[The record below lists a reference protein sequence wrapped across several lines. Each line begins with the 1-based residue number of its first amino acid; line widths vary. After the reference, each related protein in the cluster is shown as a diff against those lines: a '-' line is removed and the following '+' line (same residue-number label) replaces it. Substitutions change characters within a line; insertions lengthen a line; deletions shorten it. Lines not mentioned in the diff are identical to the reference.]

1 MSVSKTT
8 KKKDIRIPFGTTRS
22 RDGKYQEITKPK
34 YYSESLNILT
44 LKSYLKDPH
53 VLSCFQSR
61 RSGVTMHEWDIRT
74 EDDNSYVA
82 DYVRSVL
89 NRLNLHSI
97 VEGMIEAV
105 AYGYAVH
112 EVIYQKTKSES
123 GFEYLTVVDVAQRP
137 QEWFTF
143 DNIGQILFSKGSEKI
158 AVAGD
163 KVLVTQHGA
172 NSANPYG
179 FAVFGTCKLAIEQKL
194 NSIRGLMT
202 FIEKYGMPY
211 LEIKTNIPNPTET
224 QLDSLLAMGESLID
238 DGVTSHGSE
247 VELNPLKFNDAS
259 SVQIFIDAI
268 NQANNEISK
277 AILSQTM
284 TTENTSGTGSYAMS
298 KTHNLVRQDLIDNDK
313 KMVEQSMNKLI
324 RLICEKRFGT
334 LESYP
339 YFILY
344 EESFID
350 KTAAETASILLQN
363 PNLKLTAKFY
373 ERFGL
378 GQDEFELIEGA
389 PQSAPTMN
397 ESNSVN
403 EFAETN
409 KNIIKIAEQNEKITD
424 LIDLLTTDS
433 KFGANMQFNSMNDLL
448 KSVFDV
454 VNNADSYDDIL
465 NNLPAQFKEMNSKK
479 FNEFMTKILMISNIH
494 GRNAINREVQ

>member
-1 MSVSKTT
+1 
-8 KKKDIRIPFGTTRS
+8 
-22 RDGKYQEITKPK
+22 
-34 YYSESLNILT
+34 
-44 LKSYLKDPH
+44 
-53 VLSCFQSR
+53 
-61 RSGVTMHEWDIRT
+61 
-74 EDDNSYVA
+74 
-82 DYVRSVL
+82 
-89 NRLNLHSI
+89 
-97 VEGMIEAV
+97 
-105 AYGYAVH
+105 
-112 EVIYQKTKSES
+112 
-123 GFEYLTVVDVAQRP
+123 
-137 QEWFTF
+137 
-143 DNIGQILFSKGSEKI
+143 
-158 AVAGD
+158 
-163 KVLVTQHGA
+163 
-172 NSANPYG
+172 
-179 FAVFGTCKLAIEQKL
+179 
-194 NSIRGLMT
+194 
-202 FIEKYGMPY
+202 
-211 LEIKTNIPNPTET
+211 
-224 QLDSLLAMGESLID
+224 
-238 DGVTSHGSE
+238 
-247 VELNPLKFNDAS
+247 
-259 SVQIFIDAI
+259 
-268 NQANNEISK
+268 
-277 AILSQTM
+277 M
-284 TTENTSGTGSYAMS
+284 TTENTTGTGSYAMS
-298 KTHNLVRQDLIDNDK
+298 KTHSLVRQDLIDNDK

-339 YFILY
+339 YFVLY

-397 ESNSVN
+397 ESNNVN